1 MGEEVGMK
9 VSMKVRLGLTIA
21 AVLMAGTVSA
31 QGPGGMGMGQGG
43 GPGGGPGFGQH
54 RPPMERAFGQQG
66 EMGRWWNNPR
76 MVEQLKLTDEQ
87 RKAMDGILQE
97 HKMKLVD
104 LRGSL
109 QKAELE
115 LEPMVKQDQPNET
128 ALLAQIDKVAQA
140 RADLEKANARFL
152 LALRG
157 KLTPDQWKQVQ
168 AFRENGGMQ
177 RRGMGPMGNGGQ
189 GRGQGQGGW
198 RQGGQGP
205 GGQGPGGMY
214 RHQGPPPPPA
224 AAPQGSTP
232 PASGPGAGDTQ

>member
-1 MGEEVGMK
+1 MGMN
-9 VSMKVRLGLTIA
+9 VSMKMRFGLTIA
-21 AVLMAGTVSA
+21 AVLMAGTVLA
-31 QGPGGMGMGQGG
+31 QDPGGMGMGQGG

-54 RPPMERAFGQQG
+54 RPPMERAFGQKG

-76 MVEQLKLTDEQ
+76 AVEQLKLTDDQ
-87 RKAMDGILQE
+87 RKAMDGILFE
-97 HKMKLVD
+97 HREKLID
-104 LRGSL
+104 LQGSL
-109 QKAELE
+109 KKAELE
-115 LEPMVKQDQPNET
+115 MEPMMRARADQPNET

-157 KLTPDQWKQVQ
+157 KLTPDQWKQLQ
-168 AFRENGGMQ
+168 AFRESGGMQ
-177 RRGMGPMGNGGQ
+177 HRGMGSMGNGGQ
-189 GRGQGQGGW
+189 ERGQGQGGW

-232 PASGPGAGDTQ
+232 PASGTGAGEVQ